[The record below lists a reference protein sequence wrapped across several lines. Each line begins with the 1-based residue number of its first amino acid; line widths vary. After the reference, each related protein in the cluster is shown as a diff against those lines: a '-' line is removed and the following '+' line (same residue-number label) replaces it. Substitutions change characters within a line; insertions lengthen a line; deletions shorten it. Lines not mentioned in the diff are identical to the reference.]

1 MSFESDE
8 EKAAY
13 LQGRRDSD
21 VDGRLHDHE
30 KRLLAINGSVE
41 KHARNVDA
49 LRVSMEEIA
58 EKMTAKIDLLATR
71 LDSRDAV
78 EADRVA
84 QVKKANEKQISNKQF
99 WLGVAT
105 ICVMILVALLA
116 KVHFG

>member
-30 KRLLAINGSVE
+30 KRLMAINGSVE
-41 KHARNVDA
+41 KHARNAAA
-49 LRVSMEEIA
+49 LQRSMEEIA
-58 EKMTAKIDLLATR
+58 EELGMKIDRIVAR
-71 LDSRDAV
+71 LDKRDAV
-78 EADRVA
+78 EADRVE

-99 WLGVAT
+99 WLGVVT